1 MRSWQSCGAGVS
13 LSMPCRMRRPAPV
26 AAMESLPEHSLDVRL
41 LQNGVDAVGLRGIV
55 WHSCSFHRDA
65 LFNLLGK
72 IANAVVSKTFVVNNH
87 KGGNA
92 KKIDY
97 AGEEDRAYKC
107 DQREFCTFCKLR
119 FGRR

>member
-1 MRSWQSCGAGVS
+1 
-13 LSMPCRMRRPAPV
+13 
-26 AAMESLPEHSLDVRL
+26 MESLPEHSLDVRL

-72 IANAVVSKTFVVNNH
+72 IANAAVSKTFVVNNH

-97 AGEEDRAYKC
+97 AAEEDRAYKC